1 MYRNLIIIGIIIT
14 ALLAACSSDSAPN
27 FTVEKYLQAIVEKD
41 SAQVSTLSCGEW
53 ETNALKMLDSFQA
66 VSAELED
73 LNCEETGTNPDGMSV
88 VSCTGKIVA
97 TYGNEL
103 QEFDLSIQDYLVENL
118 NGEWLVCGMQ

>member
-1 MYRNLIIIGIIIT
+1 MVRNFIIVLLIM
-14 ALLAACSSDSAPN
+14 AFLAACTSDATPDAA
-27 FTVEKYLQAIVEKD
+27 VEKYLQAIVEKD

-53 ETNALKMLDSFQA
+53 ETNALIMLDSFQA

-73 LNCEETGTNPDGMSV
+73 LNCEEVGTSQDGMSV
-88 VSCTGKIVA
+88 VSCTGKILA

-103 QEFDLSIQDYLVENL
+103 QEFDLSIQDYLVKND